1 MKLKRLFLFG
11 LSAILFYNATVA
23 FGTQTVNAEVAK
35 SKSIYKYIQAIR
47 EMPYLPANYQY
58 VDWKD
63 KATKFN
69 DLLFDMNNHDLM
81 FGEAVSKNTGRET
94 LGIVTYTD
102 EKRDTKTTQALTLM
116 SALLS
121 AEKLN
126 RKHWPR

>member
-1 MKLKRLFLFG
+1 MKLKQLFLFG
-11 LSAILFYNATVA
+11 LSFIFFIATVA

-81 FGEAVSKNTGRET
+81 FGEAVSENTG
-94 LGIVTYTD
+94 G
-102 EKRDTKTTQALTLM
+102 
-116 SALLS
+116 
-121 AEKLN
+121 
-126 RKHWPR
+126 KHLES